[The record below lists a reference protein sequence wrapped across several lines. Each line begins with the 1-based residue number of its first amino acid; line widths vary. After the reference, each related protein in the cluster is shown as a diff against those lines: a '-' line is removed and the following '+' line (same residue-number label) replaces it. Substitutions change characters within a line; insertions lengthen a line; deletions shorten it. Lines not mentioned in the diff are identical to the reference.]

1 MLLWFPKK
9 DQPAECALRKTK
21 SKTVKK
27 FSCPTQI
34 SNRVGGGE
42 KKITTSTPRTWKYIY
57 FYNIY
62 KMSYLFQYVHFAQD
76 VWGRSFSQWSA
87 ASPGYIQ
94 IFLRK
99 EKTKKVQPKNKPK
112 DKRTKKEKKSS
123 FLSSTSILRPTAP
136 LISTSTLWEICSP
149 QTVGQGENFNLS
161 RSAEAERSLFL
172 SSRWPRRRWP
182 SCHRILSRCI
192 CHLLRCRSSGRRTT
206 PSTVERKE
214 NRITTEYSK
223 SSFLLCWFSGSQSW
237 TQYFN
242 HKEEKLCDLFS
253 TMWVHSLIQSDY
265 SWISCPTVLQV
276 ESADVT
282 LAQGQNI
289 NQKSELEKPRLAF

>member
-1 MLLWFPKK
+1 MKRCFTRLHPNILEERKKSKKCNPKIN
-9 DQPAECALRKTK
+9 PKTK
-21 SKTVKK
+21 GRKK
-27 FSCPTQI
+27 
-34 SNRVGGGE
+34 
-42 KKITTSTPRTWKYIY
+42 
-57 FYNIY
+57 
-62 KMSYLFQYVHFAQD
+62 VHFFPVQASS
-76 VWGRSFSQWSA
+76 GRQRLRFPRVHFEKSA
-87 ASPGYIQ
+87 ARRR
-94 IFLRK
+94 LVR
-99 EKTKKVQPKNKPK
+99 EKT
-112 DKRTKKEKKSS
+112 
-123 FLSSTSILRPTAP
+123 
-136 LISTSTLWEICSP
+136 LISVEVLKQS
-149 QTVGQGENFNLS
+149 G
-161 RSAEAERSLFL
+161 SLFL

-223 SSFLLCWFSGSQSW
+223 SSFLLCRFSGSQSW

-242 HKEEKLCDLFS
+242 HKERKLCDLFS
-253 TMWVHSLIQSDY
+253 TMWVHSCLIQSDY
-265 SWISCPTVLQV
+265 SWISCPTVLQE

>member
-21 SKTVKK
+21 RKTVKK

-99 EKTKKVQPKNKPK
+99 EKKSKKCNPKINPKTKGRKKVHFFPVQASSGRQRLWFP
-112 DKRTKKEKKSS
+112 RVHFEKSAARRRLVREK
-123 FLSSTSILRPTAP
+123 T
-136 LISTSTLWEICSP
+136 LISVEVLKQS
-149 QTVGQGENFNLS
+149 G
-161 RSAEAERSLFL
+161 SLFL

-223 SSFLLCWFSGSQSW
+223 SSFLLCRFSGSQSW

-242 HKEEKLCDLFS
+242 HKERKLCDLFS
-253 TMWVHSLIQSDY
+253 TMWVHSCLIQSDY
-265 SWISCPTVLQV
+265 SWISCPTVLQE